1 MGGKTMEKYQVIDVP
16 FYGKQGSIF
25 YKEKYI
31 EIETRLVKFPS
42 PGCMISLQMQKF
54 TYQIKRIE

>member
-1 MGGKTMEKYQVIDVP
+1 MGKYQVIDVP

-31 EIETRLVKFPS
+31 EIETRLLKFPS
-42 PGCMISLQMQKF
+42 SGCMISLQIQKF